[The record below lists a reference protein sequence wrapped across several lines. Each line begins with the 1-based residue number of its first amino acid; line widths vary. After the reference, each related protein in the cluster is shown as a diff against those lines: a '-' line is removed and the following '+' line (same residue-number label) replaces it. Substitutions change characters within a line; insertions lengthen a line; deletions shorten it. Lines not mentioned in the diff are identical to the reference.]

1 MLTVVKGAKARVDAW
16 QRRNRLPGV
25 AYGVVK
31 KFGDDR
37 ANHYVIALGWY
48 GFVAIYPLLL
58 AVTTIFAYIGA
69 ASLGH
74 GLVSTLHQFP
84 VVGSDFNPAHG
95 SANLHGNVLALV
107 VGLAGMFYGAQG
119 VTQSTQA
126 AMAQVWNVSPLASP
140 GFLAKLVRSLI
151 GLAII
156 GGSFVINAPLATFAT
171 AMGRPVR
178 PPAAVGRHG
187 GVERC
192 AVSRRVPGPQPPRGA
207 YAQLAPGAV
216 LGSLGFTILITVGSG
231 LIRASGAEQLRHVRS
246 VRSGCRPGRL
256 PLLAGQDL
264 PLCRG
269 TEFRA
274 RSATVAA
281 WSRQHRPHPGR
292 RPGVAGRCAP
302 GCASSRPT
310 GRGGIREERLR
321 GSRPRRRRGSALRP
335 GTNSKAGQ
343 RAPSMTWYP
352 TCRAV
357 TAR

>member
-1 MLTVVKGAKARVDAW
+1 MLTIVKGAKARVDAW

-31 KFGDDR
+31 KFGDDQ

-95 SANLHGNVLALV
+95 SANLHGNVLGLV
-107 VGLAGMFYGAQG
+107 VGLAGMVYGAQG

-126 AMAQVWNVSPLASP
+126 AMAQVWNVSPLVSP

-171 AMGRPVR
+171 RDGTSAFVR
-178 PPAAVGRHG
+178 PLLLVGMVALNAALYLASFRVLSPHG
-187 GVERC
+187 VRT
-192 AVSRRVPGPQPPRGA
+192 R
-207 YAQLAPGAV
+207 QLFPGAV
-216 LGSLGFTILITVGSG
+216 LGSLGFTVLITVGSG
-231 LIRASGAEQLRHVRS
+231 LVQHQVRNSSATYGQFGVVVGLVGFLFLLAKISLYAAELNTVLDRRLWPRGLVSTDPTPADDQVLRDVVHQDVRRPDQRVGVGFGENASDEAARDAEGDPPSDPATTQKLASG
-246 VRSGCRPGRL
+246 
-256 PLLAGQDL
+256 
-264 PLCRG
+264 
-269 TEFRA
+269 
-274 RSATVAA
+274 
-281 WSRQHRPHPGR
+281 
-292 RPGVAGRCAP
+292 
-302 GCASSRPT
+302 
-310 GRGGIREERLR
+310 
-321 GSRPRRRRGSALRP
+321 RPR
-335 GTNSKAGQ
+335 
-343 RAPSMTWYP
+343 
-352 TCRAV
+352 
-357 TAR
+357 